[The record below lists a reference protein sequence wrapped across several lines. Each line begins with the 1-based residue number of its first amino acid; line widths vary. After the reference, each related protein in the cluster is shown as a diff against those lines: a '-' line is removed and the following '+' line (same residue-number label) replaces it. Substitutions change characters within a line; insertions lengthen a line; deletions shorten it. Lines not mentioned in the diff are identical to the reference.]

1 MTDDEAMA
9 EADLV
14 VAAGL
19 RGQIV
24 RIDDTETTVPE
35 KLEQIREAIRG
46 HDQAVLR
53 QLWWDQNVKPIWKEG
68 YELSKPLR
76 FDLAT
81 LFLVLATSGVVAI
94 GWLCVLML
102 MGKQ

>member
-24 RIDDTETTVPE
+24 RIIDDTETTVPE

-94 GWLCVLML
+94 GWLML